1 MRQGQKLLDTQCAQ
15 LGVASLLDRRRARP
29 GCPSSVPQMDDQSVG
44 YTEVTTPR
52 TKRARHPS
60 LSLLRH
66 QEGARPV
73 NDASNESAGPVL
85 TVGQR
90 IKYLRERRGMTREVL
105 AGLVGKSA
113 SWLKGVETGR
123 LQQNP
128 RLPILLQLAE
138 ALRVHDLSEL
148 TGDRSMPVRMFTCPG
163 HPALDAVRQ
172 AVNATPLQ
180 PTGKVQPISHLRNR
194 LDAAWRARH
203 ASADHRTTLGELLP
217 DLIRDTQLAAV
228 MYRGENRRRV
238 NALLAETYGLAQM
251 FLAYQPAQD
260 LLWRVADR
268 ALMAAQESDDPLALT
283 CAVWF
288 LGQAHRDA
296 GDFEAAR
303 AINVQGMAA
312 VRPHMHT
319 PSVDLLAMWGA
330 LNFELAFT
338 AARTGDAGEA
348 WLYWEE
354 AGRVADRLPGDYYQP
369 WTSFSRVIM
378 GAHAVT
384 VAVELSQGGESA
396 RQAERAVS
404 TPIPSRPRR
413 GRHLI
418 EVARAHRLQRDHEAV
433 LGTLQLAQ
441 QAAPETISY
450 NGYARRMTLEL
461 VETGPVPLRPQAR
474 ELADKIALMV

>member
-1 MRQGQKLLDTQCAQ
+1 M
-15 LGVASLLDRRRARP
+15 
-29 GCPSSVPQMDDQSVG
+29 
-44 YTEVTTPR
+44 
-52 TKRARHPS
+52 
-60 LSLLRH
+60 
-66 QEGARPV
+66 

-90 IKYLRERRGMTREVL
+90 IKHLRERRGMTREVL
-105 AGLVGKSA
+105 AGLVGKSV

-138 ALRVHDLSEL
+138 ALRVRDLSEL
-148 TGDRSMPVRMFTCPG
+148 TGDQSIPVRMFTGPG
-163 HPALDAVRQ
+163 HPALNAVRQ
-172 AVNATPLQ
+172 AINATPLQ
-180 PTGKVQPISHLRNR
+180 PAGTVESLSRLRGR
-194 LDAAWRARH
+194 LDAAWRVRH
-203 ASADHRTTLGELLP
+203 ASADHRTALGGLLP
-217 DLIRDTQLAAV
+217 DLIRDMQMAV
-228 MYRGENRRRV
+228 AMHQGVGRRRA

-251 FLAYQPAQD
+251 FLAYQPSQD

-268 ALMAAQESDDPLALT
+268 ALMAAQESEDPLALT

-288 LGQAHRDA
+288 LGQAHRDV

-303 AINVQGMAA
+303 AINEQGMSA
-312 VRPHMHT
+312 VQPHMNN
-319 PSVDLLAMWGA
+319 PNVDLLAMWGA

-338 AARTGDAGEA
+338 AARTGNIGEA

-354 AGRVADRLPGDYYQP
+354 ADRVAGRLPSDYYQA

-384 VAVELSQGGESA
+384 IAVELSQGGESA
-396 RQAERAVS
+396 RQAERGISA
-404 TPIPSRPRR
+404 PIPSRPRR

-418 EVARAHRLQRDHEAV
+418 EIARAYRLHRDHGAV
-433 LGTLQLAQ
+433 LGTLELAQ

-450 NGYARRMTLEL
+450 NGYGRRMLLEL
-461 VETGPVPLRPQAR
+461 VEAGPAPLRPRAR

>member
-1 MRQGQKLLDTQCAQ
+1 MW
-15 LGVASLLDRRRARP
+15 
-29 GCPSSVPQMDDQSVG
+29 
-44 YTEVTTPR
+44 
-52 TKRARHPS
+52 
-60 LSLLRH
+60 
-66 QEGARPV
+66 PV
-73 NDASNESAGPVL
+73 NDASSGSTDPVL

-90 IKYLRERRGMTREVL
+90 IKYWRERRGMTQEIL
-105 AGLVGKSA
+105 AGLVGKSV
-113 SWLKGVETGR
+113 SWLKSVEAGR

-138 ALRVHDLSEL
+138 ALRVRDLSML
-148 TGDRSMPVRMFTCPG
+148 TGDQSMPIRMFTGPG
-163 HPALDAVRQ
+163 HPALEAVRQ
-172 AVNATPLQ
+172 AINTTPLR
-180 PTGKVQPISHLRNR
+180 PVGTVQPLDHLRGR
-194 LDAAWRARH
+194 LDAAWRVRH
-203 ASADHRTTLGELLP
+203 ATADHRTALGRLLP
-217 DLIRDTQLAAV
+217 ALIRDAQLAAV
-228 MYRGENRRRV
+228 MYRGEDRRRA

-268 ALMAAQESDDPLALT
+268 ALTAAQEADDPLALT

-288 LGQAHRDA
+288 LGQAYRDS

-303 AINVQGMAA
+303 AINQQGMAA
-312 VRPHMHT
+312 VQPHMAD
-319 PSVDLLAMWGA
+319 PEVDLLAMWGA

-338 AARTGDAGEA
+338 AARVGDAGEA
-348 WLYWEE
+348 WSYWEK
-354 AGRVADRLPGDYYQP
+354 ADRVAARLPGDYYQP

-384 VAVELSQGGESA
+384 LAVELSQAGESA

-404 TPIPSRPRR
+404 ASIPSHPRR

-433 LGTLQLAQ
+433 LGTLELARR
-441 QAAPETISY
+441 AAPETIRY
-450 NGYARRMTLEL
+450 NGYARRMLVEL
-461 VETGPVPLRPQAR
+461 VETGPAPLRPRAR